1 MIQQNEI
8 NILDQILLV
17 DLSGIHLW
25 TARRK
30 LKPEMFEGKTP
41 PSDLASLGSMRVIDP
56 EKLKPFEKIKRK
68 AIKVLE
74 DYGIRFLGGYAI
86 PQDKIQKVVDELEV
100 LKSQFYDLKTNFM
113 PNYDRW
119 VKEWIDKDWER
130 QGWRDAIER
139 SVTPKAHVDAG
150 IQFGYAAC
158 RVAPDGDKHLSA
170 TLGSQVR
177 GLSDQLFAETA
188 ETAERLLESG
198 LAARGHVTQTTLNTI
213 RKMST
218 KLKGLMFLSSDVK
231 ALAGYIDDLIAS
243 LPKSG
248 VVNGSQYNQVVT
260 LISSLSDEHSIQR
273 LIKNLNQANG
283 NDGAFAPAEPETEVE
298 QPKAQPEPVME
309 QPKAEPEAALVAAE
323 VEEVAVVAQSVE
335 EDELAGIAVF
345 PDPFE
350 APMDAEDLAVTAEPQ
365 HPEDQTETINE
376 VTHEPQTETEPEEGD
391 VAGLVIAQ
399 QTPVSPQVMHGVFSF

>member
-1 MIQQNEI
+1 MIQQNEM
-8 NILDQILLV
+8 NVLNQILLV

-74 DYGIRFLGGYAI
+74 DHGVKFLGGYAI
-86 PQDKIQKVVDELEV
+86 PQDKIQNVKDELEV
-100 LKSQFYDLKTNFM
+100 LKNQFYDLKINFM

-130 QGWRDAIER
+130 QEWRDAIER

-158 RVAPDGDKHLSA
+158 RIAPDGDKHLSE

-188 ETAERLLESG
+188 ETAERLLDTG

-218 KLKGLMFLSSDVK
+218 KLKGLMFLSTDVK

-273 LIKNLNQANG
+273 LIKNLNQAN
-283 NDGAFAPAEPETEVE
+283 DEDRAFAPAESDVEVE
-298 QPKAQPEPVME
+298 QPKAQSEPVME
-309 QPKAEPEAALVAAE
+309 QPKAEPEVALLAAE
-323 VEEVAVVAQSVE
+323 VEEVAVVEQNDDE
-335 EDELAGIAVF
+335 EELAGTEVF
-345 PDPFE
+345 SDPFE

-365 HPEDQTETINE
+365 HPEVQPEAIIQA
-376 VTHEPQTETEPEEGD
+376 THEPETKTEPDEGE
-391 VAGLVIAQ
+391 VESLVIAQ
-399 QTPVSPQVMHGVFSF
+399 RTPVSPLVTHGVFSF